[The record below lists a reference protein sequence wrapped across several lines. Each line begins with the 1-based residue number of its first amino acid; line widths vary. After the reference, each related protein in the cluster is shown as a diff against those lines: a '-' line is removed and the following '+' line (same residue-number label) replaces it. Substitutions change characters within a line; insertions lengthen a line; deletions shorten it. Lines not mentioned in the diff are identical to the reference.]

1 MIEFDRIV
9 SADKTDELGAE
20 DSNNNSIRPKYFN
33 EYIGQESISKQLNIF
48 VQAAK
53 QREEPLDHTL
63 LYGPPGLGKT
73 TLASII
79 ANEMDAQIL
88 ITAAP
93 LLTRSADLA
102 AIVSNLQENSILFID
117 EIHRLNNAVEETLY
131 PIMEDYRIDIMVGE
145 GAGAKCIK
153 IDVPPFTLIGAT
165 TRSGLLT
172 SPLRDRFGIS
182 QHLQFYNS
190 DELTKIVKRS
200 SKLFNY
206 DIDDLGAKEIALR
219 SRGTPRI
226 ANKLLRRVRDY
237 AQINKEHSVIDK
249 DIAKQALEELNI
261 DKHGLDQ
268 LDRKMLK
275 IIIENFSGGPVGVNT
290 IAASLNEDSQTIEE
304 VVEPY
309 LLQQNFLQRTSRGRV
324 ATKKSYTLF
333 NL

>member
-1 MIEFDRIV
+1 
-9 SADKTDELGAE
+9 
-20 DSNNNSIRPKYFN
+20 
-33 EYIGQESISKQLNIF
+33 
-48 VQAAK
+48 
-53 QREEPLDHTL
+53 
-63 LYGPPGLGKT
+63 
-73 TLASII
+73 
-79 ANEMDAQIL
+79 
-88 ITAAP
+88 
-93 LLTRSADLA
+93 
-102 AIVSNLQENSILFID
+102 
-117 EIHRLNNAVEETLY
+117 
-131 PIMEDYRIDIMVGE
+131 MEDYRIDIMVGE

>member
-1 MIEFDRIV
+1 
-9 SADKTDELGAE
+9 
-20 DSNNNSIRPKYFN
+20 
-33 EYIGQESISKQLNIF
+33 
-48 VQAAK
+48 
-53 QREEPLDHTL
+53 
-63 LYGPPGLGKT
+63 
-73 TLASII
+73 
-79 ANEMDAQIL
+79 
-88 ITAAP
+88 
-93 LLTRSADLA
+93 
-102 AIVSNLQENSILFID
+102 
-117 EIHRLNNAVEETLY
+117 
-131 PIMEDYRIDIMVGE
+131 
-145 GAGAKCIK
+145 
-153 IDVPPFTLIGAT
+153 
-165 TRSGLLT
+165 
-172 SPLRDRFGIS
+172 LRDRFGIS